1 VVNDVHIYQLKEQEP
16 LILDE
21 HDLPLKL
28 IAKNGFHLS
37 KPFYIKKHS
46 TDNILIGI
54 GCEVDNGRLWG
65 GVIFSALF
73 FTIFFVTGFYVLLLL
88 ANLPLLYL
96 VYKYFL
102 KPTEFITAERLKK

>member
-1 VVNDVHIYQLKEQEP
+1 MMSHKVGGVIVN
-16 LILDE
+16 
-21 HDLPLKL
+21 
-28 IAKNGFHLS
+28 
-37 KPFYIKKHS
+37 S

-88 ANLPLLYL
+88 GYWLILSFTPLLL
-96 VYKYFL
+96 QFSG
-102 KPTEFITAERLKK
+102 